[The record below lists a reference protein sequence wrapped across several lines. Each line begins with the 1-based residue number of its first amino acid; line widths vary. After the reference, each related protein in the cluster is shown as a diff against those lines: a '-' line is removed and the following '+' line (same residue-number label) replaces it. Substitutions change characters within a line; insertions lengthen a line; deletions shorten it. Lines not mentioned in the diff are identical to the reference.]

1 MNETDFGSILD
12 EEEVVVDVRRPIG
25 GVVSVR
31 FNGDEMRVLR
41 SEVNRT
47 NERISSFIKEA
58 VFAHIALRRHE
69 RGPGV
74 QMAMD
79 GSLHGYVA
87 RGISTGFP
95 TLANTGEVKGWPGR
109 ALSEQLPPRV
119 R

>member
-12 EEEVVVDVRRPIG
+12 EEEVAVDVRKPIG

-47 NERISSFIKEA
+47 HERISSFIKEA
-58 VFAHIALRRHE
+58 VFAHIASRRHE
-69 RGPGV
+69 RGHRIR
-74 QMAMD
+74 MAMD

-87 RGISTGFP
+87 RGISTGYP
-95 TLANTGEVKGWPGR
+95 TLASTGEVKGWPER
-109 ALSEQLPPRV
+109 AASEQPPV
-119 R
+119 KVL